1 MAIPTKTP
9 EVEIHDV
16 QIRDVVIR
24 EAGLAD
30 HAFIRAQAPRLAG
43 IANLPG
49 RPAAAIQAF
58 QDALIEAALTSPP
71 AGSRTLIA
79 CMSPETPLGFIHL
92 EPAADPL
99 LNTPAGYV
107 SMVAVATGAE
117 GCGIGHLLMQAAE
130 AWGRE
135 QGFTCLSLD
144 AFASNRHARAF
155 YESQGFHEDS
165 VKLYKLLD

>member
-1 MAIPTKTP
+1 MSITTNTP
-9 EVEIHDV
+9 DIEIYDV
-16 QIRDVVIR
+16 QIRNVVIR
-24 EAGLAD
+24 EACPAD
-30 HAFIRAQAPRLAG
+30 HAFIRAQAPRLTG

-49 RPAAAIQAF
+49 RPAIAIQAF

-79 CMSPETPLGFIHL
+79 CVVPETPLGFIHL
-92 EPAADPL
+92 EPAPDPL
-99 LNTPAGYV
+99 LNVPAGYV

-117 GCGIGHLLMQAAE
+117 GCGIGHLLIQAAE
-130 AWGRE
+130 AWARE

-144 AFASNRHARAF
+144 AFASNQNARAF